1 MRLLLVEDERDL
13 NFIIAKGLKKQG
25 YAVDSAYDGQEALEL
40 FDVNEYDLI
49 ILDLNLPI
57 IDGYEVLKTVRQT
70 NAEIKIIILSARSSI
85 DERVKGLDNG
95 ANDYL
100 VKPFDFK
107 ELEARIRN
115 LLRMDFSRK
124 PATLKTMDL
133 VLDSNTKK
141 VFVGDREVELTRK
154 EYSILEYLMSN
165 QDRLIPN
172 EELFEHIW
180 DCEADEFSNTLKF
193 HMHSLK
199 KKLAQASPKEYIIN
213 KRGQGYRMRGQD
225 DED

>member
-1 MRLLLVEDERDL
+1 MRILLVEDEKDL
-13 NFIIAKGLKKQG
+13 NFILVKGLKKAG
-25 YAVDSAYDGQEALEL
+25 YAVDPAYDGEEALEL
-40 FDVNEYDLI
+40 FDINDYDLV

-57 IDGYEVLKTVRQT
+57 IDGMEVLKTIRQT
-70 NAEIKIIILSARSSI
+70 NQSVKVLILSARSSI
-85 DERVKGLDNG
+85 DERVKGLDAG

-115 LLRMDFSRK
+115 LLRMSFASQ
-124 PATLKTMDL
+124 PSILKAQDL
-133 VLDSNTKK
+133 SIDTNTKK
-141 VFVGDREVELTRK
+141 VFIAEQEVELTRK
-154 EYSILEYLMSN
+154 EYSILEYLMTN
-165 QDRLIPN
+165 QDRLITN

-199 KKLAQASPKEYIIN
+199 KKLAIVSPTEYIVN
-213 KRGQGYRMRGQD
+213 KRGQGYRIRGEHEKD
-225 DED
+225 